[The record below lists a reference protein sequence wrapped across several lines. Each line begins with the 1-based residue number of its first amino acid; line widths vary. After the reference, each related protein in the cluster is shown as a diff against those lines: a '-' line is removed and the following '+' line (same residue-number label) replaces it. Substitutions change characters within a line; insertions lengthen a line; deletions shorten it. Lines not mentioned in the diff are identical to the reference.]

1 MATVN
6 TVLGPIDANQLGE
19 TMSHVHLT
27 IDVMCWFHPPDS
39 GVLRGLSEQKL
50 NLRNLGMVRR
60 NAMLFKDNLVQDD
73 LDQTIREADQYKIA
87 GGHTLINCDLPG
99 MGRDPMALQK
109 IARATGLK
117 ILKSKFK
124 IRNNPLE

>member
-39 GVLRGLSEQKL
+39 GVLHGLSEQKL
-50 NLRNLGMVRR
+50 SM
-60 NAMLFKDNLVQDD
+60 K
-73 LDQTIREADQYKIA
+73 K
-87 GGHTLINCDLPG
+87 PG
-99 MGRDPMALQK
+99 VGAAQRDAL
-109 IARATGLK
+109 
-117 ILKSKFK
+117 
-124 IRNNPLE
+124 